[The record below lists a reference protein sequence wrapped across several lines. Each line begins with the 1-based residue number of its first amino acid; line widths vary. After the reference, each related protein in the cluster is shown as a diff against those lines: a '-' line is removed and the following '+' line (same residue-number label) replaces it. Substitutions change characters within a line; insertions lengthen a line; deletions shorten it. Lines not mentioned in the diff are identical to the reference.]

1 MTIRTIIVDDEVWA
15 RRRLHVLL
23 EDEADCDVVAECV
36 DGESAIR
43 AIRAA
48 APDLVFLDV
57 QMPDM
62 TGCDVLDAV
71 APARSPVVVFVTAYE
86 RYAVEAFEREAADYL
101 LKPFDELRF
110 RAAVA
115 RARRDVA
122 SRLGEAPAGGE
133 ARSRRFLRRLAL
145 PRHGR
150 VVFAEVADVESIDA
164 AGNYVSIAIGGE
176 THLMRVTL
184 AALEQRL
191 DPEQFVRIH
200 RSTIVNWPR
209 VREVR
214 PWSRGEQM
222 LVLQSG
228 RQVTIGRRYRTLVAE
243 RIALGKP

>member
-15 RRRLHVLL
+15 RKRLHDLL
-23 EDEADCDVVAECV
+23 EDEDDCDVVAECA

-48 APDLVFLDV
+48 GPDVVFLDV

-62 TGCDVLDAV
+62 TGCDVLDAI

-101 LKPFDELRF
+101 LKPFDEMRF
-110 RAAVA
+110 RDAVA

-122 SRLGEAPAGGE
+122 ARLGEPAGGGD
-133 ARSRRFLRRLAL
+133 ARRRRFLRRLAL

-150 VVFAEVADVESIDA
+150 VVFADVADVESIDA

-214 PWSRGEQM
+214 PWSRGEQTV
-222 LVLQSG
+222 VLQSG
-228 RQVTIGRRYRTLVAE
+228 RELTIGRRYRALLAD
-243 RIALGKP
+243 RIGTGRP